1 MNRKVVVFAVAGVLL
16 AVILFFLLG
25 EKPDPR
31 EVVLG
36 DWVDPHY
43 RVEAH
48 VSPHEIRFSLPD
60 DRRGHTFSYRMD
72 TDKDPCEMILLRD
85 DGKTPFFTAL
95 LEFEG
100 RDKVKSRSAK
110 HRSLMDGGMAGNWQR
125 MKDEKK

>member
-85 DGKTPFFTAL
+85 DGKTPFLRLCLNSKGET
-95 LEFEG
+95 
-100 RDKVKSRSAK
+100 R
-110 HRSLMDGGMAGNWQR
+110 
-125 MKDEKK
+125 